1 MPSPT
6 APGDHAITGS
16 PVIGSGT
23 RRAAGLLLLTALAPG
38 VALGLLFLSDG
49 LAATS
54 LPGLPDSGSVTRWG
68 LPVVQAVRDAS
79 ATVAVGVV
87 VLAATCLPT
96 APGPSAGSGGGSR
109 RVSSTQR
116 LLLKVGAVTAMAWAW
131 STMAMLIF
139 VYADASGEPV
149 GGEGFWSQAWYFATS
164 FDPGRYLLTGAALAA
179 LLATACLMI
188 RRPEGMGFAALVAL
202 AGVWPM
208 ALGGHAT
215 GSLDHNRLVELQ
227 LFHLL
232 GVTVW
237 TGGLVGLLVVRR
249 HLGENLGPVVR
260 RYSRLA
266 GWCLLLVALSGISG
280 AALRLPGASA
290 LTTSYGAMLAVK
302 VAVLSAVAAL
312 GWWQRTRIVRRIES
326 GASSAFARLAFYEVV
341 LLLTG
346 AGAGVALSRTNPPA
360 PETDPSLSN
369 AQALLGTDLPP
380 ELGIGEWFTQWKP
393 DLIWLTVALAMTAWY
408 LSAVLRLRAR
418 GDGWPLLRTIAWLLG
433 WLLVV
438 WATSGSPGVY
448 GRVLFSMHM
457 VQHMTIA
464 TAAPTFLVLGAPITL
479 ALRALPRR
487 TDGSLGPR
495 EWLQEAL
502 RSFLAHLL
510 TLPVVT
516 AGMFVVSLAVF
527 YYSGLFEL
535 SLESHTMH
543 VAMVAHFLLTGFLL
557 ANCLVGIDPGI
568 HRPMFPLRVVLLM
581 VTFGFHALFSVSL
594 MSSDQVLAP
603 DWFSALQRP
612 WGASLLD
619 DQQFGASLGWA
630 LGDYPLAILA
640 GALIVRWVASDRRE
654 RRRFDRSEARTGG
667 QVMAD
672 YNAYLSRLGKLD
684 GSLEPSR
691 DPAPPPAPESTG
703 ERQE

>member
-1 MPSPT
+1 
-6 APGDHAITGS
+6 
-16 PVIGSGT
+16 
-23 RRAAGLLLLTALAPG
+23 
-38 VALGLLFLSDG
+38 
-49 LAATS
+49 
-54 LPGLPDSGSVTRWG
+54 
-68 LPVVQAVRDAS
+68 
-79 ATVAVGVV
+79 
-87 VLAATCLPT
+87 
-96 APGPSAGSGGGSR
+96 
-109 RVSSTQR
+109 
-116 LLLKVGAVTAMAWAW
+116 
-131 STMAMLIF
+131 
-139 VYADASGEPV
+139 
-149 GGEGFWSQAWYFATS
+149 
-164 FDPGRYLLTGAALAA
+164 
-179 LLATACLMI
+179 
-188 RRPEGMGFAALVAL
+188 
-202 AGVWPM
+202 
-208 ALGGHAT
+208 
-215 GSLDHNRLVELQ
+215 
-227 LFHLL
+227 
-232 GVTVW
+232 
-237 TGGLVGLLVVRR
+237 
-249 HLGENLGPVVR
+249 
-260 RYSRLA
+260 
-266 GWCLLLVALSGISG
+266 
-280 AALRLPGASA
+280 
-290 LTTSYGAMLAVK
+290 
-302 VAVLSAVAAL
+302 
-312 GWWQRTRIVRRIES
+312 
-326 GASSAFARLAFYEVV
+326 
-341 LLLTG
+341 
-346 AGAGVALSRTNPPA
+346 
-360 PETDPSLSN
+360 
-369 AQALLGTDLPP
+369 
-380 ELGIGEWFTQWKP
+380 
-393 DLIWLTVALAMTAWY
+393 MTAWY

-535 SLESHTMH
+535 SLESHTVH
-543 VAMVAHFLLTGFLL
+543 VAVAAHSLLTGFLL

-603 DWFSALQRP
+603 DWFYELSSGPGEPPYSTISNSAHH
-612 WGASLLD
+612 WDG
-619 DQQFGASLGWA
+619 
-630 LGDYPLAILA
+630 
-640 GALIVRWVASDRRE
+640 RWVTTRSRSSPEPSSSDGVASNQRE

-667 QVMAD
+667 QVIAD